1 MLLKHKFNDF
11 ECIIY
16 GFILNFN
23 TILIYLNLNT
33 VKDVFFSKKKKKD
46 HALLLFIFQLLHS
59 LNIFDARL
67 SCRFSQFF
75 IHVRH
80 FYVHSHV
87 IVLPHIKRCF
97 EIYR

>member
-33 VKDVFFSKKKKKD
+33 VKDVFFSKKKKEKKK
-46 HALLLFIFQLLHS
+46 
-59 LNIFDARL
+59 RL
-67 SCRFSQFF
+67 RAIVIYFSA
-75 IHVRH
+75 VT
-80 FYVHSHV
+80 
-87 IVLPHIKRCF
+87 
-97 EIYR
+97 